1 MTDLPFGAL
10 SVHDEATHPEEV
22 LVIATPPPLVW
33 QRAPRPERTPSCWR
47 SATALQQPGHIRD
60 EAKPTP
66 KRLVC
71 DLRQPVRRG
80 AAGFR
85 DLGMCG
91 GV

>member
-1 MTDLPFGAL
+1 M
-10 SVHDEATHPEEV
+10 
-22 LVIATPPPLVW
+22 
-33 QRAPRPERTPSCWR
+33 
-47 SATALQQPGHIRD
+47 ALQQPGHIRD

-71 DLRQPVRRG
+71 DPRQPVRRG

-91 GV
+91 GVWADLMSRRAQTGPEHS